1 MSPNSHF
8 LLIYVAS
15 EASFAFP
22 ARAGPLTVTEATQMR
37 SFSDATALLQLS
49 AFSPLCRLTIFV
61 QLPISFI
68 STTNSVRKHHRTILR
83 TSGSLSRHTHSPKS
97 PCRLHDD
104 GHSLP
109 RTSRRRFTCEVRV
122 LSDFARRTQTFIP
135 PCIRHIRNIP
145 LDNESANAACNDDV
159 IPGIT

>member
-1 MSPNSHF
+1 
-8 LLIYVAS
+8 
-15 EASFAFP
+15 
-22 ARAGPLTVTEATQMR
+22 MR

-97 PCRLHDD
+97 PCRLTTTVTVCRA
-104 GHSLP
+104 LP
-109 RTSRRRFTCEVRV
+109 VVGSRARCECSATSPAARKR
-122 LSDFARRTQTFIP
+122 LSRLVYGISATSGISSHVVE
-135 PCIRHIRNIP
+135 II
-145 LDNESANAACNDDV
+145 ESKGLYLGKCKGQGYN
-159 IPGIT
+159 